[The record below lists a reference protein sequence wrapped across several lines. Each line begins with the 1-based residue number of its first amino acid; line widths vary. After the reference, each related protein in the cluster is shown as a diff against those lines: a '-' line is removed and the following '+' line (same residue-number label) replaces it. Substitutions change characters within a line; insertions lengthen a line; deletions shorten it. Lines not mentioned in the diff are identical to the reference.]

1 MLIIKEVE
9 VVLNSNNIKY
19 YEDLGYKIPRQ
30 KNKWGRIGTP
40 KGTKITVK
48 VGDLPKQSNIKI
60 KVQCDE
66 CDKKYMLP
74 YYAYNKH
81 NHNGKT
87 YCNKCSNT
95 IFISGENNGRWNS
108 NLSYEERQTCRKHP
122 KYTEFIKKVLIRDN
136 YTCQCCGK
144 KKEISGRLI
153 VHHLDGHDWCEDKR
167 TDETNGVTLC
177 EECHKNFHSIY
188 GYGGNTK
195 EQFEKWIGHAVS
207 ELEKYNGELPTTRKV
222 YCIEEDKI
230 YDSAMTLAKEW
241 GIKNNGYIYNVCNHK
256 KSYKTVKGKHLLWLD
271 EYLKIKVN

>member
-48 VGDLPKQSNIKI
+48 VGDLPKQSNIKV

-95 IFISGENNGRWNS
+95 IFISGENNGRWNP
-108 NLSYEERQTCRKHP
+108 NLTYEERQTCRKHP

-153 VHHLDGHDWCEDKR
+153 LHHFDGHD
-167 TDETNGVTLC
+167 
-177 EECHKNFHSIY
+177 
-188 GYGGNTK
+188 
-195 EQFEKWIGHAVS
+195 
-207 ELEKYNGELPTTRKV
+207 
-222 YCIEEDKI
+222 
-230 YDSAMTLAKEW
+230 
-241 GIKNNGYIYNVCNHK
+241 
-256 KSYKTVKGKHLLWLD
+256 
-271 EYLKIKVN
+271 